1 MYASAA
7 ENLQSTWYFG
17 AKHIKMKIQKLMIIF
32 CLLLCTGCGKRI
44 EQEQMEIPETSQT
57 MEEETTTPEEE
68 SRTETSRITMK
79 ETSVT
84 STVSETTTTTFQTT
98 TASVQT
104 TTSTTATSA
113 TKAGTELL
121 ATEIV
126 RDEANPEETVIVY
139 YYVNHGDTGVKR
151 TTAVSRQTAARQTTT
166 TTMTTDPIIQTAAP
180 VQTEPEET
188 ETEPAF
194 VHLTGN
200 AQEILSQMTLEQKI
214 YQMFIVTPEL
224 LTGVGTATA
233 AGSTTQQCIYEQ
245 PVGGMIYF
253 GNNLVS
259 RNQTS
264 GMLSN
269 TQSYAHDTGIGMFLA
284 VDEEGGLVARCAKK
298 LGTTQLSPM
307 QEYGSRNDWNEA
319 YWVGQTLGSD
329 IQQFGF
335 NVDFAPVADVN
346 LNSGNELGNRIFS
359 SDPEVVGNMVSG
371 VVSGLQST
379 GVSATL
385 KHFPGL
391 GAENGNAHYDDKIII
406 DRSLDELRNAEFIPF
421 QSGIAAGTDFI
432 MVSHQIVTGAGDGL
446 PSCLSHVVCTDWLRN
461 ELGFSGLIVTDSF
474 QMNTISGSYSSGEA
488 AVLAVQAGVD
498 IILMPVNLTESVQA
512 IEVAVENGWIA
523 EDRINESVSRILEK
537 KEQMNLL
544 G

>member
-1 MYASAA
+1 
-7 ENLQSTWYFG
+7 
-17 AKHIKMKIQKLMIIF
+17 MIIF
-32 CLLLCTGCGKRI
+32 CLFLCTGCGKRI
-44 EQEQMEIPETSQT
+44 EQEQIEIPEASQT
-57 MEEETTTPEEE
+57 AEAETTVPEEE
-68 SRTETSRITMK
+68 SGTETTRMTSRK
-79 ETSVT
+79 PAGT
-84 STVSETTTTTFQTT
+84 STVSETTTTSTT
-98 TASVQT
+98 TVQT
-104 TTSTTATSA
+104 TTSTSVTT
-113 TKAGTELL
+113 TLQTG
-121 ATEIV
+121 TEIV
-126 RDEANPEETVIVY
+126 STEVVRDEENPEETVIVY
-139 YYVNHGDTGVKR
+139 YYVNSGGGGNTKR

-166 TTMTTDPIIQTAAP
+166 ATVTTDPIIQTAAP
-180 VQTEPEET
+180 TETEPEET
-188 ETEPAF
+188 ETEPAV

-233 AGSTTQQCIYEQ
+233 AGITTQQSIYAQ
-245 PVGGMIYF
+245 PVGGIIYF
-253 GNNLVS
+253 GDNLVS
-259 RNQTS
+259 RSQAS

-269 TQSYAHDTGIGMFLA
+269 TQAYARDTGIGMFLA

-298 LGTTQLSPM
+298 LGTTKLSPM

-319 YWVGQTLGSD
+319 YWIGQTLGSE

-421 QSGIAAGTDFI
+421 QSGISAGTDFV

-474 QMNTISGSYSSGEA
+474 QMNTISGSYSAGEA

-498 IILMPVNLTESVQA
+498 VILMPVNLTESVQA
-512 IEVAVENGWIA
+512 IEVAVENGWIS